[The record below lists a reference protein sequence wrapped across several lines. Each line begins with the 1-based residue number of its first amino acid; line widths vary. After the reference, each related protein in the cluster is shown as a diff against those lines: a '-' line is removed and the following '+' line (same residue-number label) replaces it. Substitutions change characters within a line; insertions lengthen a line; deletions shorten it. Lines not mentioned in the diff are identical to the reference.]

1 MAMRL
6 RAANRQLMRE
16 INTSIVLGL
25 VREHRTISRIDIARM
40 ANLSAA
46 TVSGITSGL
55 ISRNL
60 VVEQSPGTST
70 GGRRPTL
77 LAFNSQAG
85 VALGVKVTESHIV
98 CVDCDLDGVP
108 LHRTDLPLPGSATPD
123 DVTSLIAG
131 EVATARERHA
141 QPLFGVGVGIAGVV
155 DRPSGVCRYSPFLH
169 WRNVPLAAQIESATG
184 CPVVVENDV
193 NTVTQA
199 FSHESLQGTGGSFV
213 VVTLGRGVGLGMK
226 LNGQLFRGRRG
237 QGGEYGHITVDPN
250 GPQCECGK
258 RGCLESIVSI
268 PALVRQAGQVTG
280 ERVDLQTFQQ
290 RVLSG
295 DPTIAQVVDRPARI
309 LGESLATIVNILNP
323 ETIVLSGEGAW
334 LASHM
339 LGTIGDAMNA
349 QVFQG
354 LSGQVS
360 LIVRERDDGFWAQGA
375 AELLIEET
383 LTPRLRV
390 TPDSASAGRG
400 LEGGVAW

>member
-1 MAMRL
+1 MVMRL

-25 VREHRTISRIDIARM
+25 VREHGTISRIDIARL

-46 TVSGITSGL
+46 TVSGITSDL
-55 ISRNL
+55 IDRKL
-60 VVEQSPGTST
+60 VVEEATGTST

-98 CVDCDLDGVP
+98 CVECDLDGVP
-108 LHRTDLPLPGSATPD
+108 RHRTDIPLPESATPE
-123 DVTSLIAG
+123 DVTELIAAA
-131 EVATARERHA
+131 VAAARDRHS

-155 DRPSGVCRYSPFLH
+155 DRPSGVCRYSPFLRWH
-169 WRNVPLAAQIESATG
+169 NVPLAARIETAAG

-199 FSHESLQGTGGSFV
+199 FSHKALQGTAGSFV

-226 LNGQLFRGRRG
+226 LNGQLFRGQRG
-237 QGGEYGHITVDPN
+237 QGGEYGHITVDPD
-250 GPQCECGK
+250 GPECECGK

-268 PALVRQAGQVTG
+268 PALIRRAESETG
-280 ERVDLQTFQQ
+280 ERIGPEAFQQ

-295 DPTIAQVVDRPARI
+295 DPAIARIIDRPARM

-339 LGTIGDAMNA
+339 LATIGDAMHA
-349 QVFQG
+349 HVFQG
-354 LSGQVS
+354 LSGQAS
-360 LIVRERDDGFWAQGA
+360 LIVRECDDGFWAQGA

-390 TPDSASAGRG
+390 APEPSAARRN
-400 LEGGVAW
+400 LTGGA